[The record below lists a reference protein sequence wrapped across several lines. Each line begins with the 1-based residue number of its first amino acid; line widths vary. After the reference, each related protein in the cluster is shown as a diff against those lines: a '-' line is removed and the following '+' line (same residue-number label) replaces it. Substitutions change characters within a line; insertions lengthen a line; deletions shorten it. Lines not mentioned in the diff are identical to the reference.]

1 MAEKELTT
9 QLNKEKELKNE
20 GLLRIYSSDIWRG
33 FLKFWWIC
41 ILITIIC
48 SLAMIA
54 FSFISFKPVYKVSA
68 TFTVQT
74 QDISAS
80 GTGITSYSYYYNRST
95 AEQLS
100 NTFPYILESNL
111 LQSAVCEDLGIESLP
126 ASITATSVE
135 GTNMF
140 TMEAVGKDPQVTY
153 DVLVSAMENYPSVA
167 EYVIGSSKLVM
178 ISEPVIPDTPS
189 NSRGTVRNAVLGF
202 LIGIILSCGII
213 AFYAIA
219 RDTIRTKKDIQ
230 EKINQNCIGIL
241 PKVTFKKYNKEVDRS
256 ILIDNPLT
264 GDSFM
269 ETVRQLRNSII
280 GELDKAAK
288 AILFTSASPEEGK
301 TTVSTNLAIALAKME
316 KRVILID
323 ADIRNPSVEKAI
335 IKYEKYNKSG
345 LDSYSQIK
353 NVPDLG
359 INIMTF
365 TVTEDNMWKVINTE
379 YLEKII
385 EDLKQK
391 YDYVIIDAPPCAL
404 VSDPITIAGVVDT
417 TILVIKQDT
426 VRTTRIKYAIDSL
439 QSVNANIL
447 GCVLNSA
454 ASGIMGYGY
463 YYGGYGYAYN
473 RYGYKKY
480 GYGYGY
486 KYGYGKNRF

>member
-9 QLNKEKELKNE
+9 QLNNEKDVTDNGIFE
-20 GLLRIYSSDIWRG
+20 IYFSDIWRG
-33 FLKFWWIC
+33 FLKLWWVC
-41 ILITIIC
+41 VLITVIC
-48 SLAMIA
+48 SLAMAA
-54 FSFISFKPVYKVSA
+54 FSFISFRPVYNVSA

-74 QDISAS
+74 QDIAAN
-80 GTGITSYSYYYNRST
+80 GTGITSYSYYYNRTT

-100 NTFPYILESNL
+100 STFPYILESNL
-111 LQSAVCEDLGIESLP
+111 LQSAVCEDLGLKSLP
-126 ASITATSVE
+126 ATITATSVE

-140 TMEAVGKDPQVTY
+140 TMKAVGRDPQLTY

-178 ISEPVIPDTPS
+178 ISEPIVPDAPS
-189 NSRGTVRNAVLGF
+189 NGRGTVRNTG
-202 LIGIILSCGII
+202 IGCVIGLMLSCGVI

-241 PKVTFKKYNKEVDRS
+241 PKVTFRKYSHEVDRS
-256 ILIDNPLT
+256 ILVNNPLT

-269 ETVRQLRNSII
+269 ETVRQLRNSIVS
-280 GELDKAAK
+280 ELDETTKT
-288 AILFTSASPEEGK
+288 ILITSASPEEGK
-301 TTVSTNLAIALAKME
+301 TTVSTNLSVALAKME
-316 KRVILID
+316 KKIILVD
-323 ADIRNPSVEKAI
+323 ADIRNPSVEDR
-335 IKYEKYNKSG
+335 IKKYKNYNKNSP
-345 LDSYSQIK
+345 DTYSQIK
-353 NVPDLG
+353 TVPDLG
-359 INIMTF
+359 IDIMTF
-365 TVTEDNMWKVINTE
+365 TVSEDNMWKVINTD
-379 YLEKII
+379 YLKELMHS
-385 EDLKQK
+385 LKQE
-391 YDYVIIDAPPCAL
+391 YDYVIVDAPPCAL

-447 GCVLNSA
+447 GCVLNAA
-454 ASGIMGYGY
+454 ASGITGYGY

>member
-9 QLNKEKELKNE
+9 QLNNEKQKSE
-20 GLLRIYSSDIWRG
+20 GLIEIYASDIWRG
-33 FLKFWWIC
+33 FLKLWWIC

-140 TMEAVGKDPQVTY
+140 TMQAVGRDPQSTY
-153 DVLVSAMENYPSVA
+153 NVLISAMENYPSVA

-269 ETVRQLRNSII
+269 ETVRQLRNSIVS
-280 GELDKAAK
+280 ELDEMSKT
-288 AILFTSASPEEGK
+288 ILFTSASPEEGK

-316 KRVILID
+316 KRVVLVD
-323 ADIRNPSVEKAI
+323 ADIRNPSVEKSI

>member
-9 QLNKEKELKNE
+9 QLNNEKQKSE
-20 GLLRIYSSDIWRG
+20 GLIEIYASDIWRG
-33 FLKFWWIC
+33 FLKLWWIC

-153 DVLVSAMENYPSVA
+153 DVLVSAMENYPSVE

-269 ETVRQLRNSII
+269 ETVRQLRNSIVS
-280 GELDKAAK
+280 ELDEMSKT
-288 AILFTSASPEEGK
+288 ILFTSASPEEGK

-316 KRVILID
+316 KKVILID
-323 ADIRNPSVEKAI
+323 ADIRNPSVEKSI

>member
-9 QLNKEKELKNE
+9 QLNNEKQKSE
-20 GLLRIYSSDIWRG
+20 GLIEIYASDIWRG
-33 FLKFWWIC
+33 FLKLWWIC

-140 TMEAVGKDPQVTY
+140 TMQAVGKDPQSTY
-153 DVLVSAMENYPSVA
+153 NVLISAMENYPSVA

-269 ETVRQLRNSII
+269 ETVRQLRNSIVS
-280 GELDKAAK
+280 ELDEMSKT
-288 AILFTSASPEEGK
+288 ILFTSASPEEGK

-323 ADIRNPSVEKAI
+323 ADIRNPSVEKSI

-404 VSDPITIAGVVDT
+404 VSDPITIASVVDT

>member
-1 MAEKELTT
+1 MAEKELAT
-9 QLNKEKELKNE
+9 QLNNEKQKNE
-20 GLLRIYSSDIWRG
+20 GLIEIYVSDIWRG
-33 FLKFWWIC
+33 FLKLWWIC

-140 TMEAVGKDPQVTY
+140 TMQAVGRDPQSTY
-153 DVLVSAMENYPSVA
+153 NVLISAMENYPSVA

-280 GELDKAAK
+280 GELDEAAK

-316 KRVILID
+316 KKVILID
-323 ADIRNPSVEKAI
+323 ADIRNPSVEKSI

>member
-9 QLNKEKELKNE
+9 QLNNEKQKSE
-20 GLLRIYSSDIWRG
+20 GLIEIYASDIWRG
-33 FLKFWWIC
+33 FLKLWWIC

-140 TMEAVGKDPQVTY
+140 TMQAVGRDPQSTY
-153 DVLVSAMENYPSVA
+153 NVLISAMENYPSVA

-269 ETVRQLRNSII
+269 ETVRQLRNSIVS
-280 GELDKAAK
+280 ELDEMSKT
-288 AILFTSASPEEGK
+288 ILFTSASPEEGK

-316 KRVILID
+316 KKVILID
-323 ADIRNPSVEKAI
+323 ADIRNPSVEKSI

>member
-9 QLNKEKELKNE
+9 QLNNETEIKNE
-20 GLLRIYSSDIWRG
+20 GLLQIYLSDIWRG
-33 FLKFWWIC
+33 FLKFWWVC

-48 SLAMIA
+48 ALAMAA

-80 GTGITSYSYYYNRST
+80 GTGITSYSYYYNRTT

-100 NTFPYILESNL
+100 STFPYILESNL
-111 LQSAVCEDLGIESLP
+111 LQSAVCEDLGIEYLP

-140 TMEAVGKDPQVTY
+140 TMQAVGKDPQSTY
-153 DVLVSAMENYPSVA
+153 NVLISAMENYPSVA

-178 ISEPVIPDTPS
+178 ISEPVIPDSPS
-189 NSRGTVRNAVLGF
+189 NSRGTLKYAVFGF
-202 LIGIILSCGII
+202 AVGVILSCGII
-213 AFYAIA
+213 GLYAIA

-241 PKVTFKKYNKEVDRS
+241 PKVTFKKYNKDIDRS

-280 GELDKAAK
+280 SELDETSKT
-288 AILFTSASPEEGK
+288 ILFTSASPEEGK
-301 TTVSTNLAIALAKME
+301 TTVSANLAIALAKME
-316 KRVILID
+316 KKVILVD
-323 ADIRNPSVEKAI
+323 ADIRNPSVENSIK
-335 IKYEKYNKSG
+335 KYEKYIKSEP
-345 LDSYSQIK
+345 DSYSQLKFI
-353 NVPDLG
+353 PDLG
-359 INIMTF
+359 IDVMTF
-365 TVTEDNMWKVINTE
+365 SVSEDNMWEVINTE
-379 YLEKII
+379 YLEKVM
-385 EDLKQK
+385 ETLKQK
-391 YDYVIIDAPPCAL
+391 YDYVIVDAPPCAL

>member
-9 QLNKEKELKNE
+9 QLNNEKQKSE
-20 GLLRIYSSDIWRG
+20 GLIEIYASDIWRG
-33 FLKFWWIC
+33 FLKLWWIC

-140 TMEAVGKDPQVTY
+140 TMQAVGRDPQSTY
-153 DVLVSAMENYPSVA
+153 NVLISAMENYPSVA

-269 ETVRQLRNSII
+269 ETVRQLRNSIVS
-280 GELDKAAK
+280 ELDEMSKT
-288 AILFTSASPEEGK
+288 ILFTSASPEEGK

-316 KRVILID
+316 KSVVLVD
-323 ADIRNPSVEKAI
+323 ADIRNPSVEKSI

>member
-9 QLNKEKELKNE
+9 QLNNEKQKSE
-20 GLLRIYSSDIWRG
+20 GLIEIYASDIWRG
-33 FLKFWWIC
+33 FLKLWWIC

-140 TMEAVGKDPQVTY
+140 TMQAVGRDPQSTY
-153 DVLVSAMENYPSVA
+153 NVLISAMENYPSVA

-269 ETVRQLRNSII
+269 ETVRQLRNSIVS
-280 GELDKAAK
+280 ELDEMSKT
-288 AILFTSASPEEGK
+288 ILFTSASPEEGK

-316 KRVILID
+316 KSVVLVD
-323 ADIRNPSVEKAI
+323 ADIRNTSVEKSI

>member
-9 QLNKEKELKNE
+9 QLNNEKQKNE
-20 GLLRIYSSDIWRG
+20 GLTEIYASDIWRG
-33 FLKFWWIC
+33 FLKLWWIC

-140 TMEAVGKDPQVTY
+140 TMQAVGRDPQSTY
-153 DVLVSAMENYPSVA
+153 NVLISAMENYPSVA

-269 ETVRQLRNSII
+269 ETVRQLRNSIVS
-280 GELDKAAK
+280 ELDEMSKT
-288 AILFTSASPEEGK
+288 ILFTSASPEEGK

-316 KRVILID
+316 KRVVLVD
-323 ADIRNPSVEKAI
+323 ADIRNPSVEKSI

>member
-9 QLNKEKELKNE
+9 QLNNEKQKSE
-20 GLLRIYSSDIWRG
+20 GLIEIYASDIWRG
-33 FLKFWWIC
+33 FLKLWWIC

-140 TMEAVGKDPQVTY
+140 TMQAVGRDPQSTY
-153 DVLVSAMENYPSVA
+153 NVLISAMENYPSVA

-280 GELDKAAK
+280 GELDEAAK

-323 ADIRNPSVEKAI
+323 ADIRNPSVEKSI

-404 VSDPITIAGVVDT
+404 VSDPITIASVVDT

>member
-9 QLNKEKELKNE
+9 QLNNEKQKSE
-20 GLLRIYSSDIWRG
+20 GLIEIYASDIWRG
-33 FLKFWWIC
+33 FLKLWWIC

-140 TMEAVGKDPQVTY
+140 TMQAVGRDPQSTY
-153 DVLVSAMENYPSVA
+153 NVLISAMENYPSVA

-269 ETVRQLRNSII
+269 ETVRQLRNSIVS
-280 GELDKAAK
+280 ELDEMSKT
-288 AILFTSASPEEGK
+288 ILFTSASPEEGK

-316 KRVILID
+316 KSVVLVD
-323 ADIRNPSVEKAI
+323 ADIRNPSVEKSI

-439 QSVNANIL
+439 QSINANIL

>member
-9 QLNKEKELKNE
+9 QLNNEKQKSE
-20 GLLRIYSSDIWRG
+20 GLIEIYASDIWRG
-33 FLKFWWIC
+33 FLKLWWIC

-140 TMEAVGKDPQVTY
+140 TMQAVGRDPQSTY
-153 DVLVSAMENYPSVA
+153 NVLISAMENYPSVA

-280 GELDKAAK
+280 GELDEAAK

-323 ADIRNPSVEKAI
+323 ADIRNPSVEKSI

>member
-1 MAEKELTT
+1 MAEKELAT
-9 QLNKEKELKNE
+9 QLNNEKQKNE
-20 GLLRIYSSDIWRG
+20 GLIEIYASDIWRG
-33 FLKFWWIC
+33 FLKLWWIC

-140 TMEAVGKDPQVTY
+140 TMQAVGRDPQSTY
-153 DVLVSAMENYPSVA
+153 NVLISAMENYPSVA

-316 KRVILID
+316 KKVILID
-323 ADIRNPSVEKAI
+323 ADIRNPSVEKSI

>member
-9 QLNKEKELKNE
+9 QLNNEKQKSE
-20 GLLRIYSSDIWRG
+20 GLIEIYASDIWRG
-33 FLKFWWIC
+33 FLKLWWIC

-153 DVLVSAMENYPSVA
+153 NVLISAMENYPSVA

-269 ETVRQLRNSII
+269 ETVRQLRNSIVS
-280 GELDKAAK
+280 ELDEMSKT
-288 AILFTSASPEEGK
+288 ILFTSASPEEGK

-316 KRVILID
+316 KKVILID
-323 ADIRNPSVEKAI
+323 ADIRNPSVEKSI

>member
-9 QLNKEKELKNE
+9 QLNNEKQKSE
-20 GLLRIYSSDIWRG
+20 GLIEIYASDIWRG
-33 FLKFWWIC
+33 FLKLWWIC

-140 TMEAVGKDPQVTY
+140 TMQAVGRDPQSTY
-153 DVLVSAMENYPSVA
+153 NVLISAMENYPSVA

-323 ADIRNPSVEKAI
+323 ADIRNPSVEKSI

>member
-1 MAEKELTT
+1 MAEKELAT
-9 QLNKEKELKNE
+9 QLNNEKQKNE
-20 GLLRIYSSDIWRG
+20 GLIEIYVSDIWRG
-33 FLKFWWIC
+33 FLKLWWVC
-41 ILITIIC
+41 VLITVVC
-48 SLAMIA
+48 SLAMAA
-54 FSFISFKPVYKVSA
+54 FSIITFKPVYKVSA

-140 TMEAVGKDPQVTY
+140 TMQAVGRDPQSTY
-153 DVLVSAMENYPSVA
+153 NVLISAMENYPSVA

-316 KRVILID
+316 KKVILID
-323 ADIRNPSVEKAI
+323 ADIRNPSVEKSI